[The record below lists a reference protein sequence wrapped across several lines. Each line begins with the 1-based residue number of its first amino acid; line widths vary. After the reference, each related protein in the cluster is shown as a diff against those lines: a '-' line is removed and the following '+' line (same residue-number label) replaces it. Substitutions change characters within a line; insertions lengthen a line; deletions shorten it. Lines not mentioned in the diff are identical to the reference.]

1 MSTEV
6 ELLKEKN
13 DRIKTDCQDSYQRE
27 ERVQRTNQNLKM
39 QLDGSRK
46 DQEKTLMQ
54 MKSLL
59 AEKDRLTEEIY
70 SKEETTEIEAEKLK
84 QMELKLSTETI
95 QKTQII

>member
-1 MSTEV
+1 
-6 ELLKEKN
+6 
-13 DRIKTDCQDSYQRE
+13 
-27 ERVQRTNQNLKM
+27 
-39 QLDGSRK
+39 
-46 DQEKTLMQ
+46 MQ

-70 SKEETTEIEAEKLK
+70 SKDESTEIEAEKLK